1 MMKVTSREIMEAL
14 GIKNVKTLTRW
25 HQAGVIPEPTVEL
38 HPDGNGRIAC
48 WPGWVLEHCRV
59 VKQMLDGGQKI
70 KDIVGAFG
78 CRWQEIEARYPVQ
91 TRRNRYNF
99 AEVSQKMDRDRLLME
114 LVESVYKAVAKQI
127 VQLRASLVTTSLP
140 PVTMSIV
147 AQAVQLIESGQNAVL
162 VLTTEEVVV
171 VPDFLLSLQ
180 LTRDYENQQPF
191 FVVPIYSLLKQIGR
205 QPNPL
210 KEPVVKPVGRIRRGR
225 NGKEQ
230 NVILTDSDWGFEIR
244 EISDR
249 NDKT

>member
-1 MMKVTSREIMEAL
+1 MKVTSREIMEAL

-48 WPGWVLEHCRV
+48 WPGWVLEHCRE
-59 VKQMLDGGQKI
+59 VKKMLDSGQKI

-78 CRWQEIEARYPVQ
+78 RRWQEIEARYPLKSHQ
-91 TRRNRYNF
+91 RRYNL
-99 AEVSQKMDRDRLLME
+99 AEVSKKMDRDHLLME
-114 LVESVYKAVAKQI
+114 LVESIYKAVARQV
-127 VQLRASLVTTSLP
+127 VQLRESLVTTSLP

-147 AQAVQLIESGQNAVL
+147 AQAVQLIENGQNAVL
-162 VLTTEEVVV
+162 VMTGVQAVV

-180 LTRDYENQQPF
+180 LARNYENQQPF
-191 FVVPIYSLLKQIGR
+191 LVVPIYSLLKQLGP

-210 KEPVVKPVGRIRRGR
+210 KEPTIKAVGRIRRGK

-230 NVILTDSDWGFEIR
+230 NVVMAESGWSFEVR
-244 EISDR
+244 ELPD
-249 NDKT
+249 